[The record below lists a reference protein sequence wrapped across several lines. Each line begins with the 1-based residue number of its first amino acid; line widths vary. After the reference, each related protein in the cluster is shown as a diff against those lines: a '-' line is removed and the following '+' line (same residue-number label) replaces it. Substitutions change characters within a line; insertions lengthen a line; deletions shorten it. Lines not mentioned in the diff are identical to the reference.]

1 MHLMDENRARA
12 KQADAARSGD
22 GEDRPQRMGVGQFL
36 QRAGVKVGRGK
47 SKSGKSKGKKRKHG

>member
-1 MHLMDENRARA
+1 MDENRARA